1 MGMAQLNDDLLHQ
14 EALTWVL
21 SANAD
26 ELVSI
31 SNESRRMDHERAKA
45 KERVLR
51 ERQNISIAVRKSLKA
66 TRDIEAK
73 SERRRK
79 RLVMTALFSLSL
91 VPVWMAF
98 VAGSH
103 YYEGL
108 PASNQGIA
116 QQAQAH
122 NFEAGVAVAE
132 ESVMSA
138 EPAYGQMAQ
147 ATTSFGVLSSG
158 QSPESNS
165 GPVNS
170 AQKTVSTAK
179 KRVEPVRRVIQ
190 DRPVAPPK
198 VATIDRKVVPVRAV
212 ESSSQEPVNESKPLG
227 LISGSGTLTHSQPQI
242 RSISDVV
249 AGDVIAPRGVSG
261 VKGEKV
267 LSVMPNGDV
276 LTDLRLIGKGKLK
289 NFQIVG

>member
-1 MGMAQLNDDLLHQ
+1 MAQLNDDLLHQ

-21 SANAD
+21 AANAD
-26 ELVSI
+26 ELVRI

-51 ERQNISIAVRKSLKA
+51 ERQSISIAVRKSLKA

-79 RLVMTALFSLSL
+79 RLVTTALLSL
-91 VPVWMAF
+91 GLVPIWMAF

-103 YYEGL
+103 YYQGL

-116 QQAQAH
+116 QQAQAR
-122 NFEAGVAVAE
+122 NFEAGVAVAD
-132 ESVMSA
+132 ESVISA

-147 ATTSFGVLSSG
+147 ATTSFGVLSSA
-158 QSPESNS
+158 QSSESSS
-165 GPVNS
+165 GPVKS
-170 AQKTVSTAK
+170 AQEPLPTAK
-179 KRVEPVRRVIQ
+179 KRAETARRVIQ

-198 VATIDRKVVPVRAV
+198 VATVDRKVVPVRAV
-212 ESSSQEPVNESKPLG
+212 ESSIQGPVNESKPLG

-276 LTDLRLIGKGKLK
+276 LTDLRLISKGKLK